1 MRIGFIG
8 AGKVG
13 FSLGKYY
20 AENGTELSGYYSRS
34 ITSANEAADFT
45 ASRAYSSAVELVR
58 DSDAVFIT
66 VPDGAITTV
75 FEGIKQEDISGKH
88 ICHCSGAMTASEAF
102 PNAGLMGAF
111 IYSIHPLFPVSSR
124 FEAYRELG
132 SAFFC
137 IEGSSEHISDWEDFF
152 RRLGNPVRII
162 SGSTKSKYHAA
173 CAISSNLVCAL
184 AAESVSMLKE
194 CGFTEEE
201 ALSALRP
208 LALSNIKRI
217 FEVGPASA
225 LTGPIER
232 CDVSTVQKHLK
243 CFDSE
248 AGRDMYR
255 SVSLRLLDTARKKH
269 PETDY
274 SEMESILSE

>member
-13 FSLGKYY
+13 FSLGKYF
-20 AENGTELSGYYSRS
+20 AENGADVAGYYSRS
-34 ITSANEAADFT
+34 SSSAREAAVFT
-45 ASRAYSSAVELVR
+45 GTVAYGSAAELAADCGV
-58 DSDAVFIT
+58 VFVT
-66 VPDGAITTV
+66 VPDGVIRSV
-75 FEGIKQEDISGKH
+75 YEDIRKCDISGKY
-88 ICHCSGAMTASEAF
+88 ICHCSGAMTAEEAF
-102 PNAGLMGAF
+102 PGAESLGAF
-111 IYSIHPLFPVSSR
+111 TYSIHPLFPVSSR
-124 FEAYRELG
+124 LESYKELG

-137 IEGSSEHISDWEDFF
+137 LEGSPEHIGEWEAFF
-152 RRLGNPVRII
+152 ASLGNPVRII

-184 AAESVSMLKE
+184 AAESISLLGE

-201 ALSALRP
+201 AICALRP
-208 LALSNIKRI
+208 LALSNIKRV
-217 FEVGPASA
+217 FEVGPAEA

-243 CFDSE
+243 CFDSA
-248 AGRDMYR
+248 AGREMYM
-255 SVSLRLLDTARKKH
+255 SVSRRLLDTARRKH

-274 SEMESILSE
+274 SEMERLLSE